1 VPEQLGSD
9 DDIVC
14 GSASESLMLL
24 VLRIGLIVDDE
35 IKDRG
40 SPIWIGNEYFLN

>member
-1 VPEQLGSD
+1 MPEQLGSN

-14 GSASESLMLL
+14 GSVGESLMLL

-35 IKDRG
+35 IKDRS
-40 SPIWIGNEYFLN
+40 SPIWIGDEYFLF